1 MAEITITL
9 ARLPGVH
16 EPGPFH
22 FTFDQ
27 GAIAAV
33 LTIPIVNRGPESY
46 AVSRAQEQWVLTRYP
61 ELECCFAGAWR
72 TADRARLDAIK
83 AGLRRLAASP

>member
-1 MAEITITL
+1 VSEVTITL
-9 ARLPGVH
+9 ARLPGVR
-16 EPGPFH
+16 EGGPFH

-27 GAIAAV
+27 GAYAAV
-33 LTIPIVNRGPESY
+33 LTIPIVHRGPESY

-61 ELECCFAGAWR
+61 ELECVFAGAWR

-83 AGLRRLAASP
+83 AELRHLAASK